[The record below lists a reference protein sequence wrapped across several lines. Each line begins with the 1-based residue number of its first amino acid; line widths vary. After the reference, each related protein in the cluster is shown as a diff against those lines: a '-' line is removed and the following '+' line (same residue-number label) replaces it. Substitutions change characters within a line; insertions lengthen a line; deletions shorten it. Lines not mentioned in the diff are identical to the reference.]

1 MNRPVTSGASL
12 GRVLRELRARN
23 GWTLREMSQKTG
35 VPLSTLSKVEHD
47 HLSLSYDRLLQLC
60 ARLNLSPSAFFS
72 PVEPTEPRPLTAR
85 RSIGRLDQAI
95 RRESPQSDSYAMCP
109 EFRHKRMAPV
119 VTRVRARSV
128 EAFGA
133 LVRHGGEEYV
143 YVLEGPVE
151 IHTEFYDPVTLET
164 GESIYFDGAMGHAY
178 VTPEGGAEALILTV
192 SSGGETPEALF

>member
-12 GRVLRELRARN
+12 GRVLRDLRARN
-23 GWTLREMSQKTG
+23 GWTLKEMSQKTG

-47 HLSLSYDRLLQLC
+47 RLSLSYDRLLQLC
-60 ARLNLSPSAFFS
+60 ARLNLSPAAFFS
-72 PVEPTEPRPLTAR
+72 PVEPAEPRPLTAR

-95 RRESPQSDSYAMCP
+95 RRESPQSDSYVMCP
-109 EFRHKRMAPV
+109 EFRRKRMAPV

-128 EAFGA
+128 AAFGE

-151 IHTEFYDPVTLET
+151 IHTEFYDPVTLQT

-178 VTPEGGAEALILTV
+178 VTPEGDAEALILTV
-192 SSGGETPEALF
+192 SAGAGEDPG